1 MPITQPTLFPVLAG
15 ANSGVGTV
23 GAPAEVTSL
32 PPPLGVEGAEGALR
46 GAELVDSVMTLRSL
60 WNGPRELLT
69 QINLEVPSFV
79 AHLILCG

>member
-1 MPITQPTLFPVLAG
+1 MPIIQPTLFPVLVG

-32 PPPLGVEGAEGALR
+32 PPPLGVEGAEGAFR

-60 WNGPRELLT
+60 WNGPNR
-69 QINLEVPSFV
+69 I
-79 AHLILCG
+79 AHAD